1 MGSGI
6 DGKKLISSWTDV
18 DKEISVLW
26 RGINSRL
33 KFMWDRNLEDSLKDR
48 LGIYD
53 MRRVRI
59 PASTLKT
66 LLNSNLQRSFTD

>member
-33 KFMWDRNLEDSLKDR
+33 TFMWDRNLEDSLKDR

-53 MRRVRI
+53 MRRARI
-59 PASTLKT
+59 PASTLKI